1 MQKTHQST
9 SKPLLATIRSGI
21 DSVCKGSM
29 MPNVGLMALEA
40 IPAVGQWRKQLR
52 VSCNNIGQ
60 DKLNVQNM
68 TMRREK
74 IFETMNMKAKG
85 EKGG

>member
-40 IPAVGQWRKQLR
+40 IPAMCKGRKI
-52 VSCNNIGQ
+52 S
-60 DKLNVQNM
+60 
-68 TMRREK
+68 
-74 IFETMNMKAKG
+74 
-85 EKGG
+85 

>member
-40 IPAVGQWRKQLR
+40 IPAVCQWRKTIKGVLQ
-52 VSCNNIGQ
+52 
-60 DKLNVQNM
+60 QNR
-68 TMRREK
+68 TR
-74 IFETMNMKAKG
+74 
-85 EKGG
+85 